1 MAESPLGHGAR
12 IGTEVHGAAPWPCAS
27 IIISLSPWRDWQ
39 ERMQHV
45 ARFVAAA
52 HTELERLRSRYQA
65 TAIACEFP
73 LHRSL
78 EREAQTVSLAADLL
92 AQLGAAGIDLRIAY
106 LPPDF
111 SGAESRHPRI
121 VMHPEVCDGRPVIR
135 GTRVLVRNL
144 VDALARNQA
153 LWQIQEDF
161 PDITAEDVTA
171 AVAFL
176 SEQAL
181 HL

>member
-12 IGTEVHGAAPWPCAS
+12 IGTEVHDAAQWPCAS
-27 IIISLSPWRDWQ
+27 IIISLSPWREWQ

-45 ARFVAAA
+45 ERFVTAA

-65 TAIACEFP
+65 TAIACAFP

-78 EREAQTVSLAADLL
+78 EPQAQTVSLTARLL
-92 AQLGAAGIDLRIAY
+92 AQLGAAGIDLRISY

-111 SGAESRHPRI
+111 SGAELRHPRI
-121 VMHPEVCDGRPVIR
+121 VMHPEVCAGRPVIR

-144 VDALARNQA
+144 VDALAQNQV

-161 PDITAEDVTA
+161 PEVTAEDVAA
-171 AVAFL
+171 AVAFI